1 MSFNYLSRRGGNKRG
16 GGMVQGQVFL
26 KKKGGWQFCY
36 LIFSKFIIFTFRNYF
51 TLCKVVNR
59 DNTFEEIFFSTNI
72 ILWRKFILSCLK
84 KNLCMCKE
92 GWRVGL
98 GQDGGSLREIGR
110 IVWNILKR
118 SWNRREG
125 SGNKKFGASWVKGWV
140 L

>member
-72 ILWRKFILSCLK
+72 IL
-84 KNLCMCKE
+84 
-92 GWRVGL
+92 
-98 GQDGGSLREIGR
+98 
-110 IVWNILKR
+110 
-118 SWNRREG
+118 
-125 SGNKKFGASWVKGWV
+125 
-140 L
+140 